1 MTLSVDILDIPPYY
15 SKLYKFTTIM
25 YLKMIHSKIILTVY
39 QYFKL
44 WLVTASNSALALKA
58 GYMVFQAPHPLI
70 S

>member
-44 WLVTASNSALALKA
+44 WLVTASNSALALTA